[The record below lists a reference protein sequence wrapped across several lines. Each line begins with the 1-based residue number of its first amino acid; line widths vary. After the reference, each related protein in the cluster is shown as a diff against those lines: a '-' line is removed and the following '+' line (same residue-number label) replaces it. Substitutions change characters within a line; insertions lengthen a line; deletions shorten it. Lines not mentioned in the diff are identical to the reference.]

1 MKQLPVEAN
10 KILIYA
16 PQNSSRL
23 QYTLQLIFHDL
34 LGIEYEFT
42 IDLAGFHSSTGA
54 KINYSRQQHQDAI
67 FFQADELLFDN
78 GIKPLTVMTGEWQ
91 AIKTLFHHA
100 LPSDLPFDP
109 FAATFYLVSRYEEY
123 LPFQPDDHGR
133 FPAEQSL
140 NYKTGFHKIPV
151 VNHYA
156 LFIKQ
161 LLLSRYPGLI
171 FPEKKYQFRLTYDID
186 MAFAFRE
193 KGAIRNAGGFL
204 RSLKNL
210 NLKEIALR
218 TKVLTGF
225 DGDPFDTFSYQQS
238 LHERY
243 EIHPVYFFL
252 LGDHSLYD
260 KNISWRNTFFSSVV
274 QDIAAKNE
282 IGIHASYESNKFPKK
297 VAIEKERLEK
307 ISGKKVFRNRQ
318 HFLKLQFP
326 GTYQK
331 LLAAGITEDYTMG
344 YSSQTGFRAGIAAP
358 FYFYDLE
365 KETAT
370 NLVIYPFAAMDAA
383 LYYNLELNATAALQ
397 QTKQLVDEVKK
408 VNGLFIFLAHNDLIS
423 INGPWKDWSEKFEE
437 LIEYFL
443 LL

>member
-1 MKQLPVEAN
+1 MQAN

-16 PQNSSRL
+16 PRNSSRL
-23 QYTLQLIFHDL
+23 QYTLQLIFQHL

-42 IDLAGFHSSTGA
+42 TDLTRFSSSTDP
-54 KINYSRQQHQDAI
+54 KINYSRQKYEDAI
-67 FFQADELLFDN
+67 FLQADELLFDN
-78 GIKPLTVMTGEWQ
+78 GVKPLTIAPGEWKG
-91 AIKTLFHHA
+91 IKTLFHHA
-100 LPSDLPFDP
+100 LSADLPFDP
-109 FAATFYLVSRYEEY
+109 FAAAFYLVSRYEEY

-140 NYKTGFHKIPV
+140 NYKAGFHKVPV

-156 LFIKQ
+156 LFIRE
-161 LLLSRYPGLI
+161 LLLSRYPELI
-171 FPEKKYQFRLTYDID
+171 FPEKKYEFQLTYDID

-193 KGAIRNAGGFL
+193 KGALRNAGGFL

-210 NLKEIALR
+210 NLNEIALR
-218 TKVLTGF
+218 TKVLTGL
-225 DGDPFDTFSYQQS
+225 DEDPFDTFGYQQV
-238 LHERY
+238 LQERY
-243 EIHPVYFFL
+243 HLHPVYFFL

-260 KNISWRNTFFSSVV
+260 KNISWRNTFFTEVV
-274 QDIAAKNE
+274 KDIADKNE
-282 IGIHASYESNKFPKK
+282 IGIHASYESNRYPKK
-297 VAIEKERLEK
+297 IAIEKERLEK
-307 ISGKKVFRNRQ
+307 MSGKKVFRNRQ

-331 LLAAGITEDYTMG
+331 LIAAGITEDYTMG

-370 NLVIYPFAAMDAA
+370 NLLIYPFAAMDAA
-383 LYYNLELNATAALQ
+383 MYYYLELDATAALQ

-408 VNGLFIFLAHNDLIS
+408 VHGMFIFLAHNDLIGT
-423 INGPWKDWSEKFEE
+423 NGPWKDWAGKFQE
-437 LIEYFL
+437 LIEYGVL
-443 LL
+443 